1 MKVILS
7 CFIFMMMMSLVSTV
21 VTEVVDS
28 SLVPTNDPNKIT
40 GCTTYYKYTS
50 GGSSTYECKTCAS
63 SFGTGWDLTLATL
76 ANG

>member
-7 CFIFMMMMSLVSTV
+7 CLIFMMMMSLVSTV
-21 VTEVVDS
+21 VTEVDAS
-28 SLVPTNDPNKIT
+28 TVPTNDANKIT
-40 GCTTYYKYTS
+40 GCTIYYKTTT

-63 SFGTGWDLTLATL
+63 GFGTGWDLTLATL